1 MTKKELVEYLNNFD
15 DDAEVLVLE
24 NGNHY
29 EDNYSIEDV
38 YQVTTRRCHCVENI
52 TLKAIRLDN

>member
-1 MTKKELVEYLNNFD
+1 MTKKELVEYLSNFA

-24 NGNHY
+24 NGKHY

-38 YQVTTRRCHCVENI
+38 YQVTTRSGVKEINI
-52 TLKAIRLDN
+52 VC

>member
-1 MTKKELVEYLNNFD
+1 MTKKELVEYLSNFA

-24 NGNHY
+24 NGKHY

-38 YQVTTRRCHCVENI
+38 VQTI
-52 TLKAIRLDN
+52 TKTGRKEINFIY